1 MYAHYYSMIVGYW
14 DSIFTLVMEG
24 RLQESWELLALHDEI
39 AAFIAMGD
47 GATASSSS
55 SSAVRREETDRHA
68 LRAIYDILNNHPYA
82 ALVNGNVDAPATHA
96 QYVSPN
102 LSLELK
108 DWQNNISRVLER

>member
-1 MYAHYYSMIVGYW
+1 MIIGYW

-39 AAFIAMGD
+39 ASFIAMGD
-47 GATASSSS
+47 NTSSNSSSTS
-55 SSAVRREETDRHA
+55 RRDELDRHA
-68 LRAIYDILNNHPYA
+68 LRAIYDILSNHPYA
-82 ALVNGNVDAPATHA
+82 VLVNGNIDAHAMNA
-96 QYVSPN
+96 QYISPN